1 MIEVKDL
8 NRYYDSLLAVDSV
21 NFKIEKGEVVGLLG
35 HNGAGKTTIMKM
47 LTGFLEPSSGEIS
60 IDGLKVGPDTGLI
73 QKKMGYLPENCPVW
87 PEMTVIDYLEYQ
99 ALLHK
104 IKPNSIPELI
114 NKAITKTALQEKATS
129 SIQTLSRGFRQ
140 RVGVAQ
146 ALLHMPDIIILD
158 EPTNGLDPTQIL
170 HMRDLIKELAET
182 ATIIVST
189 HVLQEVQAVC
199 ERVLIM
205 RSGKLVIDSK
215 ISELQASSKLLLTIE
230 NTNINVADE
239 LKKMKSIGK
248 VEKKLDDNLIQVFRI
263 ETKEDLAPAIIE
275 SLVALGVKIRCV
287 NPERRDL
294 ETVFSEVSL
303 ETDHE

>member
-1 MIEVKDL
+1 MIKVDEL
-8 NRYYDSLLAVDSV
+8 SRFYGSLLAVDSI
-21 NFKIEKGEVVGLLG
+21 NFKIERGEVVGLLG

-47 LTGFLEPSSGEIS
+47 LTGFLEPSSGEITV
-60 IDGLKVGPDTGLI
+60 DGLKIGFDTGLI
-73 QKKMGYLPENCPVW
+73 QKKIGYLPENCPVW
-87 PEMTVIDYLEYQ
+87 PEMTVIDYLEFQ

-104 IKPNSIPELI
+104 TNPDSIPKLI
-114 NKAITKTALQEKATS
+114 SKAISKTALKEKATS
-129 SIQTLSRGFRQ
+129 SINTLSRGYKQ

-146 ALLHMPDIIILD
+146 AILHMPDIIILD

-199 ERVLIM
+199 DRVLIM
-205 RSGKLVIDSK
+205 RSGKLVVDSK

-230 NTNINVADE
+230 HTDLKVIEE
-239 LKKMKSIGK
+239 LKKINDIIK
-248 VEKKLDDNLIQVFRI
+248 VDRMLENNSLQVFQI
-263 ETKEDLAPAIIE
+263 EANEDLAPSIIE
-275 SLVALGVKIRCV
+275 SLVSLGIKIRGVK
-287 NPERRDL
+287 PERRDL

-303 ETDHE
+303 ETNHE

>member
-1 MIEVKDL
+1 
-8 NRYYDSLLAVDSV
+8 
-21 NFKIEKGEVVGLLG
+21 
-35 HNGAGKTTIMKM
+35 
-47 LTGFLEPSSGEIS
+47 
-60 IDGLKVGPDTGLI
+60 
-73 QKKMGYLPENCPVW
+73 
-87 PEMTVIDYLEYQ
+87 
-99 ALLHK
+99 
-104 IKPNSIPELI
+104 
-114 NKAITKTALQEKATS
+114 
-129 SIQTLSRGFRQ
+129 
-140 RVGVAQ
+140 
-146 ALLHMPDIIILD
+146 MPDIIILD